1 MQWRCVC
8 VEENIFLL
16 CIYIGNEPTYHN
28 SWFTSFFFLHVFDYH
43 NINKSIHDIHS
54 VTHIQLD
61 SLIVCVFHV
70 QVLCMHEYSK
80 LQTFPHSVLWQ
91 LIALLLKCLP
101 MDDVKLRHP
110 SLKSIDICGCTSLL
124 LCEFSLPFQ
133 PLLQNTD
140 LQMSSI
146 GDVQHIVYL
155 LLYWEIYRLIHV
167 GFYFLDL

>member
-1 MQWRCVC
+1 MQLRCVC

-91 LIALLLKCLP
+91 LIAPQMFANGWCQTQT
-101 MDDVKLRHP
+101 
-110 SLKSIDICGCTSLL
+110 SIFIINRYMWVYQSTSLWIQS
-124 LCEFSLPFQ
+124 SLPTPTTEYRPTNEQ
-133 PLLQNTD
+133 
-140 LQMSSI
+140 
-146 GDVQHIVYL
+146 
-155 LLYWEIYRLIHV
+155 YWWRPAYCIFTIILRNL
-167 GFYFLDL
+167 